1 MGNNRFVPTMK
12 FGVLSDMVGIKDK
25 TLNKLSKQQVKESFQ
40 LFTLFCFLLLH
51 ILSESFFLCSEFVSD
66 QASIFLQGNGECVCG
81 T

>member
-51 ILSESFFLCSEFVSD
+51 ILSESFLSMFRVRIGSSFYLP
-66 QASIFLQGNGECVCG
+66 
-81 T
+81 TRKW